1 MDRRKFTQG
10 LAASVVAGCAALAAG
25 GTPADQADQ
34 PPPSPADQLLA
45 ALKARFPDRLT
56 DEQWKQVRG
65 KIESQLAASKSLG
78 EFKLQN
84 SDEPATTFAALNR

>member
-1 MDRRKFTQG
+1 MDRREFTKELIAG
-10 LAASVVAGCAALAAG
+10 AAVPVALAARVAE
-25 GTPADQADQ
+25 ADQADQ

-45 ALKARFPDRLT
+45 VLKARFPDRLT

-65 KIESQLAASKSLG
+65 KIESQLAAAKTLG

-84 SDEPATTFAALNR
+84 SDEPATTFAVLNG